1 MITVVKLE
9 DFVVNHLF
17 LPFTPDFIDYVD
29 AEFGSI
35 EFHVQQVSIEREL
48 RAKPENII
56 ERLEAMP
63 ETKEKVF
70 RRIKKFG
77 GVAWYRYLDMS
88 NPIIRWIKENL
99 KEIKNETDRCR

>member
-17 LPFTPDFIDYVD
+17 LPFTPEFIDYAN
-29 AEFGSI
+29 AEVGNI
-35 EFHVQQVSIEREL
+35 EFHVQQVSIERKL
-48 RAKPENII
+48 RAKPEIII
-56 ERLEAMP
+56 ELLEAMP
-63 ETKEKVF
+63 EAKEKVF

-88 NPIIRWIKENL
+88 NPIIRWVKENL
-99 KEIKNETDRCR
+99 KEIDDETD

>member
-35 EFHVQQVSIEREL
+35 EFHVQQVTIEREL

-88 NPIIRWIKENL
+88 NPILRWVKEHL